1 MGSHGTMS
9 QRTISTDQIYLCDKS
24 LHADEI
30 KQIIFSNHMI
40 RYSSLG
46 FDVIG
51 RLHNYIEH
59 TNLMVRQQ
67 HIKLCNINYS
77 DLRVQLALWFS
88 CSVLKNPALQGQISA
103 ASELVS
109 VLAGHCKHELAGSDC
124 ERQVPLGQAVGKVT
138 HQK

>member
-1 MGSHGTMS
+1 MS

-24 LHADEI
+24 LHADGI

-40 RYSSLG
+40 RYSSLS

-59 TNLMVRQQ
+59 INLLVGQQ
-67 HIKLCNINYS
+67 PIQFCNIKLIIS

-88 CSVLKNPALQGQISA
+88 CSVLKNPAQQGQISA

-124 ERQVPLGQAVGKVT
+124 ERQVPLGQAVCKVT
-138 HQK
+138 YQH